1 MAYGT
6 GLFRTGLVVIT
17 MAASAPLVASCQ
29 TGPGYYGGGG
39 YYGDDYSS
47 SYDDGYWG
55 YDRGGYR
62 DSRYRYRDDDDDRRR
77 YRNRHRDDDDDRD
90 HNRRRR
96 ATSRDYDDKTEGARR
111 IFGLDG
117 NGNRGRNDDGDRNR
131 NRGDNGRSADDIR
144 RIIIPNSK
152 D

>member
-1 MAYGT
+1 MTYIGF
-6 GLFRTGLVVIT
+6 FRTGLAVIA

-39 YYGDDYSS
+39 YYGDGYSS

-55 YDRGGYR
+55 YDR
-62 DSRYRYRDDDDDRRR
+62 SRYRDNRYRDRDDDRRR

-90 HNRRRR
+90 DNRRRR

-117 NGNRGRNDDGDRNR
+117 NNNRNRNDGDRGNRGGNDRN
-131 NRGDNGRSADDIR
+131 NDVRSLF
-144 RIIIPNSK
+144 IPQK
-152 D
+152 

>member
-1 MAYGT
+1 VAYGT

-29 TGPGYYGGGG
+29 TGPGYYGGDG
-39 YYGDDYSS
+39 YYGDGYSS

-55 YDRGGYR
+55 YDRGRYR
-62 DSRYRYRDDDDDRRR
+62 DSRYRDDDDDRRR

-90 HNRRRR
+90 DNNRRRR

-117 NGNRGRNDDGDRNR
+117 NNNNRNRNDGDRGNNRGGNNR
-131 NRGDNGRSADDIR
+131 NNDVRSLF
-144 RIIIPNSK
+144 IPQK
-152 D
+152 